1 MKLAWTDRTE
11 RGNMKRILMILLGA
25 LLIFC
30 SQTLG
35 ADKLLDIKGNELI
48 SHNPPLQL
56 VLPSE
61 LRLVH
66 TLSTDHPRESSR
78 TRAYFLIKEQKKQVE
93 DLLILQIAE
102 KTNPQAE
109 PMTTP
114 PLKPS
119 SEERMYF
126 KGHFKKELRQIDYLS
141 QLMMW
146 NPEAATLKPLIEKGL
161 VVPSHLALQGQILF
175 LYDTEHAVLLWYSR
189 DVQTFG
195 MKVSER
201 DDHWKKGSISGN
213 EKKAV
218 DAFQNSL
225 LTMIESIQFEAP

>member
-1 MKLAWTDRTE
+1 
-11 RGNMKRILMILLGA
+11 MKRILIVWLGTTLIL
-25 LLIFC
+25 C
-30 SQTLG
+30 SQAFG
-35 ADKLLDIKGNELI
+35 AEKLLDIKENRLI
-48 SHNPPLQL
+48 SYKPPLQL
-56 VLPSE
+56 VLPTE

-66 TLSTDHPRESSR
+66 SLSTDHPRESSR
-78 TRAYFLIKEQKKQVE
+78 TRAYLLIKEQKKQVE

-109 PMTTP
+109 PMTAP

-126 KGHFKKELRQIDYLS
+126 KGQLKKEQRQIDYLS

-146 NPEAATLKPLIEKGL
+146 NPEAATLKPLIEKGF

-175 LYDTEHAVLLWYSR
+175 LYDTDHGVFLWYSR

-195 MKVSER
+195 MKVSDR
-201 DDHWKKGSISGN
+201 DDHWKKASVSGN

-218 DAFQNSL
+218 DAFQKTL
-225 LTMIESIQFEAP
+225 LTMIESIQFKTP

>member
-1 MKLAWTDRTE
+1 
-11 RGNMKRILMILLGA
+11 MKRILMILLGT
-25 LLIFC
+25 IFIFY
-30 SQTLG
+30 SQTFG
-35 ADKLLDIKGNELI
+35 AEKLLDIKGNQLI
-48 SHNPPLQL
+48 SYKPALQL

-66 TLSTDHPRESSR
+66 SLSTDHPRESSR

-109 PMTTP
+109 PMTVP

-126 KGHFKKELRQIDYLS
+126 KGQLKKEQRQIDYLS
-141 QLMMW
+141 QLMIW
-146 NPEAATLKPLIEKGL
+146 NPEAATLKPLIEKGF

-175 LYDTEHAVLLWYSR
+175 LYDTDHAVLLWYSQ
-189 DVQTFG
+189 DAQTFG

-201 DDHWKKGSISGN
+201 DDRWKKGSISGN

-218 DAFQNSL
+218 EIFQKKL
-225 LTMIESIQFEAP
+225 MGMIESIQFKTP

>member
-1 MKLAWTDRTE
+1 
-11 RGNMKRILMILLGA
+11 MKRILFILLGG
-25 LLIFC
+25 LLIFY
-30 SQTLG
+30 SQTFG
-35 ADKLLDIKGNELI
+35 ADKLLDIKGNRLI
-48 SHNPPLQL
+48 SYKPSLQL

-61 LRLVH
+61 LHLVH
-66 TLSTDHPRESSR
+66 SLSTDHPRESSK
-78 TRAYFLIKEQKKQVE
+78 TRAYVLIREQKKQVE

-109 PMTTP
+109 PMTLP

-119 SEERMYF
+119 SEERMYS
-126 KGHFKKELRQIDYLS
+126 KGRIKKEERQIDYLS
-141 QLMMW
+141 QLMAW
-146 NPEAATLKPLIEKGL
+146 NPEAATLKPLVAKGF
-161 VVPSHLALQGQILF
+161 VVPAHLALQGQVLF

-201 DDHWKKGSISGN
+201 DRHWKKGSISGS

-218 DAFQNSL
+218 ETFQKKL
-225 LTMIESIQFEAP
+225 MEMIESIQFKSP

>member
-1 MKLAWTDRTE
+1 
-11 RGNMKRILMILLGA
+11 MKRILMILLGTI
-25 LLIFC
+25 LTFY
-30 SQTLG
+30 SQTFG
-35 ADKLLDIKGNELI
+35 AEKLLDIKGNQLI
-48 SHNPPLQL
+48 SYKPALQL

-66 TLSTDHPRESSR
+66 SLSTDHPRESSK
-78 TRAYFLIKEQKKQVE
+78 TRAYLLIKEQKKQVE

-102 KTNPQAE
+102 KTNPETE
-109 PMTTP
+109 PMTVP

-126 KGHFKKELRQIDYLS
+126 KGQLKKEQRQIDYLS
-141 QLMMW
+141 QLMIW
-146 NPEAATLKPLIEKGL
+146 NPEATTLKPLIEKGF

-175 LYDTEHAVLLWYSR
+175 LYDTDHAVLLWYSR

-201 DDHWKKGSISGN
+201 DDHWKKGSVSGN

-218 DAFQNSL
+218 DAFQKSL
-225 LTMIESIQFEAP
+225 LTMIESIQFKIP

>member
-1 MKLAWTDRTE
+1 
-11 RGNMKRILMILLGA
+11 MKRILFILLGVI
-25 LLIFC
+25 LIFY
-30 SQTLG
+30 SQTFG
-35 ADKLLDIKGNELI
+35 ADKLLDIKGTRLI
-48 SHNPPLQL
+48 SHTPPLQL

-66 TLSTDHPRESSR
+66 SLSTDHPRESSR
-78 TRAYFLIKEQKKQVE
+78 TRVYLLIKEQKKQVQ

-109 PMTTP
+109 PMTAP

-126 KGHFKKELRQIDYLS
+126 KGQLKKEQRQIDYLS
-141 QLMMW
+141 QLMKW
-146 NPEAATLKPLIEKGL
+146 NAGAATVKPLIEKGF

-175 LYDTEHAVLLWYSR
+175 LYDTDHGVFLWYSR

-195 MKVSER
+195 MKVSDR
-201 DDHWKKGSISGN
+201 DDHWKKGSVSGN

-218 DAFQNSL
+218 DAFQKTL
-225 LTMIESIQFEAP
+225 LTMIESIQFKTP